1 MGGLNSKDKLP
12 MVAAVAAVIVG
23 NVVGYLL
30 QITVYMSVLATP
42 FAIVAFMVVR
52 YALYGSALPDVL
64 SGT

>member
-1 MGGLNSKDKLP
+1 
-12 MVAAVAAVIVG
+12 MVAAIAAVIVG

-30 QITVYMSVLATP
+30 QITIYMSVLATP
-42 FAIVAFMVVR
+42 FAIAAFMVVR